1 MEGDAILSVQPSE
14 LREVAELRWD
24 GAIEV
29 IRVEVPERE
38 SDNDATTTIQ
48 DAS

>member
-24 GAIEV
+24 AATEL
-29 IRVEVPERE
+29 IRIEVPERE
-38 SDNDATTTIQ
+38 TMTR
-48 DAS
+48 